1 MKFLKNHFHIL
12 LTLLLVFILWY
23 FLSPSK
29 SNCLYLYISDFGVE
43 NSFIQ
48 ILLVRVFLCL
58 FFLLLLNFLIK
69 KNNLFRGK
77 IFQVTYTI
85 LVIILIFNL
94 PIFFY
99 KKDHLNDKTVASIC
113 DKTTGDLMNVK
124 SMNLTY
130 KEYQFLQKRKVILP
144 KLVSNADSIHIEYYH
159 DGFLPDY
166 SLNIR
171 FRIPK
176 KEKKELDGKI
186 WREESSNENFR
197 WIYYL
202 DYRD

>member
-1 MKFLKNHFHIL
+1 MKFLKNQLHIL
-12 LTLLLVFILWY
+12 IALLLIFIFWL
-23 FLSPSK
+23 FK
-29 SNCLYLYISDFGVE
+29 STSQNLCLNLYTSDFGVE
-43 NSFIQ
+43 NNFIK
-48 ILLVRVFLCL
+48 IIFIRVLLSL
-58 FFLLLLNFLIK
+58 FFLLLLYFLIK

-113 DKTTGDLMNVK
+113 DKTTGDFMNVK

-130 KEYQFLQKRKVILP
+130 MEYQFLQKRKVILP

-166 SLNIR
+166 NLNIR

-176 KEKKELDGKI
+176 KEKIELDGKI

-197 WIYYL
+197 WISYTEYQE
-202 DYRD
+202 